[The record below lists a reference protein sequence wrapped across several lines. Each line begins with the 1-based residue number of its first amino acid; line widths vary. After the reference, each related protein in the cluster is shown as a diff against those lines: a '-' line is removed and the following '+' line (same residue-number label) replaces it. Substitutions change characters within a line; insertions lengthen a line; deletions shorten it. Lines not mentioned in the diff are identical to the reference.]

1 MTTVLVVSDT
11 HGDLSFV
18 RRILTAHPEIDAL
31 VHLGDHCDD
40 ALLLASEASLPLH
53 DVRGNGDFDCV
64 HGCPVSA
71 VVEIA
76 GRRLLLVHGHLHNVK
91 NGLRPLTD
99 AASRR
104 LPPVDIVLF
113 GHTHR
118 AFQRTVDREGGSPF
132 LLLNP
137 GSARDPRR
145 GFGEPPASC
154 AILRF
159 GEGEGIS
166 GVEVDWS

>member
-1 MTTVLVVSDT
+1 MTTLLVVSDT
-11 HGDLSFV
+11 HGDPAFV
-18 RRILTAHPEIDAL
+18 RRVLAVRPEVAAL

-53 DVRGNGDFDCV
+53 NVRGNGDFDCV
-64 HGCPVSA
+64 HGCPVSD
-71 VVEIA
+71 VVEIE
-76 GRRLLLVHGHLHNVK
+76 GLRILLVHGHLQDVK
-91 NGLRPLTD
+91 NGLRRLAD
-99 AASRR
+99 SAAHR
-104 LPPVDIVLF
+104 LPPVDVVLF

-145 GFGEPPASC
+145 GFGDPPASC

-159 GEGEGIS
+159 GKDEGLAGI
-166 GVEVDWS
+166 EVDWA